1 MQNSN
6 FRELLHCVC
15 HPVDDIDH
23 SEGEREDS
31 ASVDV
36 DGVGV
41 DGFAL
46 AAFLLFS
53 AFLLSPTGL
62 RSTNLGLFVRF
73 SRRVSG
79 PLGPALPVRDQET
92 LVHASH
98 RQRKENHCLLSI
110 FHHGLQQKMMGK
122 VIICVHKKS

>member
-6 FRELLHCVC
+6 FCVLLHCVC
-15 HPVDDIDH
+15 HPVDDVDH
-23 SEGEREDS
+23 SEGEREDG
-31 ASVDV
+31 AGVDV

-62 RSTNLGLFVRF
+62 RSTDLGLFLSF
-73 SRRVSG
+73 SGRLSG
-79 PLGPALPVRDQET
+79 ALGPALPVRDQEA

-98 RQRKENHCLLSI
+98 RQRKQNHGLLSI
-110 FHHGLQQKMMGK
+110 FHHGLQKKMRGKSHFQKS
-122 VIICVHKKS
+122 HR